1 MNETKRLRGRIA
13 EAGIRRQDIAAQMVY
28 SETMFSL
35 FINGR
40 RPALEGFEERVL
52 AVLDKLERAERAA
65 QEARER
71 VLAEGDND
79 GRERVAETEESL

>member
-1 MNETKRLRGRIA
+1 MATLNGTKRLRGRIA
-13 EAGIRRQDIAAQMVY
+13 EAGIRRQDIAAQMGY

-40 RPALEGFEERVL
+40 RPTPEGFEERVL
-52 AVLDKLERAERAA
+52 AVVDMLERAERAA

-71 VLAEGDND
+71 VLAEAADHG
-79 GRERVAETEESL
+79 